1 MPANP
6 NAPFG
11 FKYIGSVDG
20 GSSPNFGIRTG
31 MIASANLNKIFSG
44 DPLKPLASGYLDVSI
59 VVGGGAAI
67 GGVATWFEWFSRSQN
82 KTVRQL
88 WWPGNGDAIGDVT
101 CAYHAHPTSLFEVQC
116 LLGPIT
122 QASVGLNGNFN
133 VGAGGQQTGAGNYSS
148 FTLDDGTPLGS
159 GASLPFKVYRLPV
172 EGPQASLYSTAGYDV
187 TQAYNR
193 VWVTINNLTA

>member
-1 MPANP
+1 MTTNP

-11 FKYIGSVDG
+11 FKYIGQKDG
-20 GSSPNFGIRTG
+20 GSSPNFGVRTG
-31 MIASANLNKIFSG
+31 MIASANTNEIFSG
-44 DPLKPLASGYLDVSI
+44 DPLKALAAGYLDVST

-67 GGVATWFEWFSRSQN
+67 GGVALWFEWFSTSQN

-101 CAYHAHPTSLFEVQC
+101 CAYHAHPDSLFEAQC
-116 LLGPIT
+116 LLGPLT
-122 QASVGLNGNFN
+122 QADVGSNANFN
-133 VGAGGQQTGAGNYSS
+133 VGSGGQTVGAGNYSS
-148 FTLDDGTPLGS
+148 FTLDDGSKGA
-159 GASLPFKVYRLPV
+159 GASLPFKIYRLPV
-172 EGPQASLYSTAGYDV
+172 EGPQASLYSTSGYDV

>member
-11 FKYIGSVDG
+11 FKYIGQTDG
-20 GSSPNFGIRTG
+20 GSAPNFGVRTG
-31 MIASANLNKIFSG
+31 MIASGNLHAIFSG
-44 DPLKPLASGYLDVSI
+44 DPLKPLAAGYYDVSV

-67 GGVATWFEWFSRSQN
+67 GGIAQWFQWFSKSQN

-88 WWPGNGDAIGDVT
+88 WWPGNGDAIGDVEVSLRG
-101 CAYHAHPTSLFEVQC
+101 HASNVFEVQC
-116 LLGPIT
+116 LLGPVP
-122 QASVGLNGNFN
+122 QSSVGLNGNFN
-133 VGAGGQQTGAGNYSS
+133 VGAGGQQIGAGNYSS
-148 FTLDDGTPLGS
+148 FTLDDSGPLGS

-193 VWVTINNLTA
+193 LWVTINNLVA

>member
-1 MPANP
+1 MTANP

-11 FKYIGSVDG
+11 FKYIGSIDG
-20 GSSPNFGIRTG
+20 GASPNYGVRTG
-31 MIASANLNKIFSG
+31 LIASANLNKIFTG
-44 DPLKPLASGYLDVSI
+44 DPLKPLAAGYLDVSV

-67 GGVATWFEWFSRSQN
+67 GGVALWFEWFSRSQN
-82 KTVRQL
+82 KTVRQN

-101 CAYHAHPTSLFEVQC
+101 CSYHANPHSLFEVQC
-116 LLGPIT
+116 LLGPLT
-122 QASVGLNGNFN
+122 QADVGSNANFN
-133 VGAGGQQTGAGNYSS
+133 VGAGGQQVGAGNLSS
-148 FTLDDGTPLGS
+148 FTLDDGNKGS
-159 GASLPFKVYRLPV
+159 GASLPFKIYRLPV